1 MSEKKTNEPKTPKQD
16 QEPMA
21 SADFTPSGSSDF
33 KEEVSEAVN
42 NPEADALKHELEASQ
57 EQLNKAMEALKQA
70 QQSELMVRAD
80 VDNYRKRMDQEIK
93 RTKTFIAQQFIES
106 MLPVVDSLEA
116 ALEAAKG
123 IDAVES
129 GLEMTVKLFQ
139 DALKKYDVVAVETDG
154 KTFDPKQHE
163 AMTTIEKEGATSGS
177 IIQVI
182 QKGYFL
188 KDRLL
193 RPARVIIAK

>member
-129 GLEMTVKLFQ
+129 GLEMTVKNYSH

-163 AMTTIEKEGATSGS
+163 AMTTIEKGGCYLWINHSS
-177 IIQVI
+177 HSKRI
-182 QKGYFL
+182 F
-188 KDRLL
+188 
-193 RPARVIIAK
+193 

>member
-1 MSEKKTNEPKTPKQD
+1 MSEKKINEHKTPEQEE
-16 QEPMA
+16 EPMT
-21 SADFTPSGSSDF
+21 ADNFTPSGSNDF
-33 KEEVSEAVN
+33 KEEVNEAIQ
-42 NPEADALKHELEASQ
+42 NPEAEALKKELEANQ
-57 EQLNKAMEALKQA
+57 EQLNKAMDALKQA

-80 VDNYRKRMDQEIK
+80 VDNYRKRMEQEIK
-93 RTKTFIAQQFIES
+93 RSKTFIAQQFIES
-106 MLPVVDSLEA
+106 MLPVIDSLEA

-129 GLEMTVKLFQ
+129 GLEMTVKLFH
-139 DALKKYDVVAVETDG
+139 DVFKKYDVVTVETDG
-154 KTFDPKQHE
+154 KIFDPKQHE
-163 AMTTIEKEGATSGS
+163 AMTTIEKEGVTSGA